1 MVVKNLHNSQRQHN
15 VQRRTTP
22 TRRGASDDD
31 YEVDEPDEGFDDRRH
46 QVEGGFQF
54 CGGEEADF
62 DQGEDDGYACYGD
75 YDCAAGSVGSH
86 CQ

>member
-46 QVEGGFQF
+46 QVEGGFQ
-54 CGGEEADF
+54 
-62 DQGEDDGYACYGD
+62 
-75 YDCAAGSVGSH
+75 SR
-86 CQ
+86 